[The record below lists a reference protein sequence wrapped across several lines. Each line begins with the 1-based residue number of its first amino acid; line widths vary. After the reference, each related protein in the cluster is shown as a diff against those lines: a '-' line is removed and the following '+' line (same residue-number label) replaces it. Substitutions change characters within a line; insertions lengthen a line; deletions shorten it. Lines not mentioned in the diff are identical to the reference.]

1 MTVAKALTFAGSDSS
16 GGAGIQADV
25 KTFQEYG
32 VYGMTALTTIV
43 TMKPENW
50 SHLVFPVEIDTLKA
64 QLSTILDGVGVE
76 AMKTGMLPSVEMIE
90 IAADTIEKYRIPH
103 VVIDPVMVCKGTD
116 EVLNPEVADALR
128 EVLVPK
134 ADVVTPNIFEATQ
147 LSQVRRIRTIDEMKE
162 AAGRIHELGAK
173 HVVIKGGKL
182 EDTPHAVDLLYD
194 GSNFELLEAKRIET
208 TFTHGAGCTFS
219 AAITA
224 ELALGKTER
233 EAVHGA
239 KAFITQAIEH
249 GFRLNDFVGATYHAG
264 QRLQASA
271 K

>member
-16 GGAGIQADV
+16 GGAGIQADL

-43 TMKPENW
+43 AMKPESW
-50 SHLVFPVEIDTLKA
+50 SHLVFPVEIETLKA
-64 QLSTILDGVGVE
+64 QLDTILNGVGVE
-76 AMKTGMLPSVEMIE
+76 AMKTGMLPTVETIE
-90 IAADTIEKYRIPH
+90 LAAETIEKYAIRH

-116 EVLNPEVADALR
+116 EVLNAEVAESLR

-147 LSQVRRIRTIDEMKE
+147 LSKIKRIQTIDEMKE
-162 AAGRIHELGAK
+162 AARRIHELGAK

-182 EDTPHAVDLLYD
+182 DDTPNAVDLLFD
-194 GSNFELLEAKRIET
+194 GSSFELLEAERVDT

-224 ELALGKTER
+224 ELAQGRTVK

-239 KAFITQAIEH
+239 KAFITAAISH
-249 GFRLNDFVGATYHAG
+249 GFRLNQFVGATYHAG
-264 QRLQASA
+264 QRVYSQVN
-271 K
+271 